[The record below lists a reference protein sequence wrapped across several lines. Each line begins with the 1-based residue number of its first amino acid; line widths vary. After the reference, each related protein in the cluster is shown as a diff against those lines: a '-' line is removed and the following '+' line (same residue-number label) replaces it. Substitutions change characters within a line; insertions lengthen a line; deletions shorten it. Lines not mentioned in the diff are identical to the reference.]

1 MDFQNLCL
9 GCMHEL
15 PPGAEVCPNCS
26 KNTREP
32 QHSPLLEKRF
42 ILDER
47 YLIGL
52 CLSSSPDSVIYSGL
66 DLKNGR
72 RVSICEFLPKN
83 LIVRGEGESRVR
95 IRVGYDSMYS
105 ACIQSF
111 ASLWKTLGSLNGT
124 PALPII
130 KEVFSANSTAYAV
143 FETVECISLEEYFKS
158 SKKKL
163 DWPRIKTVFKPV
175 LEALKALNSRK
186 IVHAAVSPSTVLVG
200 ADGRLHLSG
209 FSIPQT
215 KSDVIELR
223 APSAAGYSPLELSD
237 RRLKLG
243 AYTDVYSVMAVM
255 YTALTGLKPQNA
267 ADRAVND
274 MMVIPYQIAKDL
286 DKASIAIILSA
297 LQIYP
302 ESRIK
307 SVDELYSLLYRP
319 SVRPEEVS
327 PAQNLQKPQPV
338 PPKQADKPKAEEKSA
353 LPPKPEE
360 EKPSKNKKSPREES
374 GGALT
379 FKIVAAALLIA
390 AMVFVTAYSTVLYKY
405 FDIPFL
411 NNALSAMTFLPING
425 ETHESTTKPKET
437 KSETETA
444 SSTESAKNVVVANFT
459 QLTYRDILN
468 NETFNKNFK
477 IEFTFEPSNDVEKNS
492 IISQSIAA
500 GESVPQGTQ
509 ITIVVSSGKPYVVLR
524 DVMGMKYE
532 QAYELLTEDGFKVQ
546 KVLIKNNGTRVAGTV
561 STMSLVAGLEFE
573 KGTTV
578 TLSVWD
584 EPSTKVND

>member
-15 PPGAEVCPNCS
+15 LPGAEVCSNCS
-26 KNTREP
+26 KSIREP
-32 QHSPLLEKRF
+32 QHSPLLEKRY

-52 CLSSSPDSVIYSGL
+52 CLSSAPDSVIYSGL
-66 DLKNGR
+66 DLKSGR

-83 LIVRGEGESRVR
+83 LIVRGEGESHVR
-95 IRVGYDSMYS
+95 IRVGYDAMYT

-124 PALPII
+124 PALPQI

-158 SKKKL
+158 AEKKL
-163 DWPRIKTVFKPV
+163 DWLRIKTVFRPV
-175 LEALKALNSRK
+175 LEALKALSSRG

-200 ADGRLHLSG
+200 ADGKLHLSG

-215 KSDVIELR
+215 KSNVIELR
-223 APSAAGYSPLELSD
+223 APSAVGYSPLELSD
-237 RRLKLG
+237 RRLKIG

-267 ADRAVND
+267 ADRVVND
-274 MMVIPYQIAKDL
+274 MMVIPHEIAKDL
-286 DKASIAIILSA
+286 DKKTIETILSA

-302 ESRIK
+302 EARAK
-307 SVDELYSLLYRP
+307 SVDELYSLLYQSAVLSNAAP
-319 SVRPEEVS
+319 V
-327 PAQNLQKPQPV
+327 QNLQKPQPA
-338 PPKQADKPKAEEKSA
+338 PSKDADKPKTEEKSA
-353 LPPKPEE
+353 LPAKPEE
-360 EKPSKNKKSPREES
+360 ANPSENKKSPSEES

-379 FKIVAAALLIA
+379 FKIVVAALLIA
-390 AMVFVTAYSTVLYKY
+390 AMVFVTAYSTLLYKY
-405 FDIPFL
+405 IDIPFL
-411 NNALSAMTFLPING
+411 NEALSVMTFLPINDV
-425 ETHESTTKPKET
+425 TRQSTTKPKEAQ
-437 KSETETA
+437 SETT
-444 SSTESAKNVVVANFT
+444 SSSEPAKNVVVADFT

-477 IEFTFEPSNDVEKNS
+477 IEFKFEPSNEIEKNS
-492 IISQSIAA
+492 IISQSIPA
-500 GESVPQGTQ
+500 GETVLQGTQ
-509 ITIVVSSGKPYVVLR
+509 ITIVVSSGKPYVVLK

-532 QAYELLTEDGFKVQ
+532 EAYELLTKDGFKVE

-584 EPSTKVND
+584 EPSTKGEN